1 MLLLQ
6 CLHLL
11 DRRKARYKKM
21 MYKRQVRSR
30 LRTGIRIA
38 MDKNSDRNILSW
50 EKSVIL
56 IWWKRSIFHY
66 WGMYT
71 TELSVLFYWLCC
83 SLSPPLCFPTQYCRW
98 SLKGR
103 WGARESFRV
112 KWWII
117 AAVVGEWGEAW
128 IATLCFAFM
137 RAEITQGEVL
147 PGFSWTT
154 SSLQSSAFSSHTQD
168 QQVAS
173 MFELSVAFRQQHFL
187 AGLVLMELALIL
199 EPDAEG

>member
-1 MLLLQ
+1 MMEKKHFPLLGNVYYWVICSFLLTLLQ
-6 CLHLL
+6 PFT
-11 DRRKARYKKM
+11 
-21 MYKRQVRSR
+21 S
-30 LRTGIRIA
+30 
-38 MDKNSDRNILSW
+38 S
-50 EKSVIL
+50 
-56 IWWKRSIFHY
+56 
-66 WGMYT
+66 
-71 TELSVLFYWLCC
+71 
-83 SLSPPLCFPTQYCRW
+83 LCFPTQYCRW